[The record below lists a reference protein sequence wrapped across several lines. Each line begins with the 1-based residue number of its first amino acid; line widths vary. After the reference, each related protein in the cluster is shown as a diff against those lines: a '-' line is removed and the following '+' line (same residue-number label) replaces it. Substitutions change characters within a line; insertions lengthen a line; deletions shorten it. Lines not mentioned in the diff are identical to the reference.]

1 MRSLFVMAAFFSFS
15 LSTAQSPWVADKG
28 KGFVQIGYTTIG
40 PYSDLFQKNGGSYSL
55 TRAVSDVTIQAYGE
69 YGLGS
74 QTSIIASLPIKSLET
89 GEIKSTVSTPNGKGS
104 FTTLG
109 NAQLAVRHNFI
120 NNKIVFSGQL
130 MAELPT
136 AGYDEATG
144 LRGGLDAA
152 SVIPSISIGKGLNK
166 IYGYLSAGTAI
177 RTNGYSSDLRISAE
191 AGYQFINRA
200 FIIFVLDVVENFENG
215 NAIESLNQLQT
226 GLYLNNQ
233 SYFAYGIKGIIGFTD
248 NLGITGAFYGAGS
261 GNLVAKS
268 PSINFGFYYKW

>member
-1 MRSLFVMAAFFSFS
+1 MRLQFLSDPLSLGTESAMKILLTYFAVFTYSF
-15 LSTAQSPWVADKG
+15 LWAQSPWVAEKG
-28 KGFVQIGYTTIG
+28 KGFAQIGYTTIG
-40 PYSDLFQKNGGSYSL
+40 PYNDLFLKSGGSYSL
-55 TRAVSDVTIQAYGE
+55 TREVTDVTIQAYGE
-69 YGLGS
+69 YGVGS
-74 QTSIIASLPIKSLET
+74 STSIIAAMPIKSLRT

-104 FTTLG
+104 FSTLG

-177 RTNGYSSDLRISAE
+177 RTNDYSSDLRISAE

-200 FIIFVLDVVENFENG
+200 FIIFVLDIVENFENG

-226 GLYLNNQ
+226 G
-233 SYFAYGIKGIIGFTD
+233 
-248 NLGITGAFYGAGS
+248 
-261 GNLVAKS
+261 
-268 PSINFGFYYKW
+268 